1 MVTYYLSVSYHEI
14 CCLPRFI
21 LKIRCHR
28 GIFEGFY
35 HKNYQAGQIQ
45 CQMPGIIIVNY
56 CNPKIPPLYTCLHS
70 KYVKSK
76 FFQVKL
82 LVLIH
87 CVCSLVHN
95 VFITTWIIVRPV
107 LVVNVFLVTRPHAIL
122 EAACFGHYC
131 HYLALRMLSS
141 ITKINVTI
149 LSVVCPGNVQIV
161 QDMLR

>member
-1 MVTYYLSVSYHEI
+1 MRGSGLGTRLVI
-14 CCLPRFI
+14 NPR
-21 LKIRCHR
+21 
-28 GIFEGFY
+28 
-35 HKNYQAGQIQ
+35 A
-45 CQMPGIIIVNY
+45 
-56 CNPKIPPLYTCLHS
+56 
-70 KYVKSK
+70 
-76 FFQVKL
+76 
-82 LVLIH
+82 LI
-87 CVCSLVHN
+87 
-95 VFITTWIIVRPV
+95 RPV